1 MHKSKVILHLDK
13 SFPHDFDLSD
23 EVQSLDFSFLY
34 VLSGGFNIQ
43 IVSIV
48 TSKRISRYNPDCFL
62 GQVVKVID
70 FTQSLLQQS
79 KKASSI
85 RFDRITLAH
94 YLEVYLNSST
104 VTIYMIF

>member
-13 SFPHDFDLSD
+13 LFPHDFDLSD

-48 TSKRISRYNPDCFL
+48 TSKPNKQL
-62 GQVVKVID
+62 
-70 FTQSLLQQS
+70 
-79 KKASSI
+79 
-85 RFDRITLAH
+85 
-94 YLEVYLNSST
+94 
-104 VTIYMIF
+104 